1 MRPAFRC
8 GILAFALAVLAG
20 CGQREDGGAGQAQA
34 ALAKPSASAAAE
46 PAVALA
52 DGLASAAWA

>member
-20 CGQREDGGAGQAQA
+20 CGQREDGGA
-34 ALAKPSASAAAE
+34 
-46 PAVALA
+46 
-52 DGLASAAWA
+52 

>member
-20 CGQREDGGAGQAQA
+20 CGQRE
-34 ALAKPSASAAAE
+34 
-46 PAVALA
+46 
-52 DGLASAAWA
+52 

>member
-20 CGQREDGGAGQAQA
+20 CGQREDG
-34 ALAKPSASAAAE
+34 
-46 PAVALA
+46 
-52 DGLASAAWA
+52 

>member
-34 ALAKPSASAAAE
+34 CLLYTSPS
-46 PAVALA
+46 PR
-52 DGLASAAWA
+52 